1 MEFHWMKSV
10 LKTVLF
16 EIVFPG
22 SAFTD
27 EEYDCFPC
35 TVLICA
41 VFSEF
46 FSSPFTVSGTF
57 FH

>member
-1 MEFHWMKSV
+1 MKSV

-35 TVLICA
+35 TQLICA